1 VGRRLTVWPASIAPR
16 RLGDAHGRRRVS
28 PLAVTV
34 VSGTLR
40 LLNAWAR
47 SSDRLLIMLK
57 GEPAP
62 CHFNANPVS
71 RVSAAL
77 SVTLQLGYTAPKLP
91 RTTNVRRRRSG

>member
-1 VGRRLTVWPASIAPR
+1 
-16 RLGDAHGRRRVS
+16 
-28 PLAVTV
+28 LAVTV

-40 LLNAWAR
+40 LLNAR

-62 CHFNANPVS
+62 CHFNVNPVS

-77 SVTLQLGYTAPKLP
+77 SVTLQLGHTAPKCSF
-91 RTTNVRRRRSG
+91 RGDR